1 MHLID
6 IIMSRRSVRK
16 YKEKNIPKEILKK
29 ILTAGKYAP
38 SAANKQPWHFIVITD
53 QEIKEKLSTE
63 RWTNSFI
70 KDSAFTIVGCAYQGN
85 TFSRIWST
93 IDTAIALQNMV
104 IAAWS
109 LGIGSC
115 WVGDFDEVE
124 VRRMLHVPRRW
135 KIISLISFGYPDETP
150 KITPRRSL
158 KKIISHD
165 RF

>member
-1 MHLID
+1 MRPID

-16 YKEKNIPKEILKK
+16 YKPKMVPGEVLKRILE
-29 ILTAGKYAP
+29 AGRYAP
-38 SAANKQPWHFIVITD
+38 SAANKQPWHFIVVTD
-53 QEIKEKLSTE
+53 SEIKDELSKGK
-63 RWTNSFI
+63 WNSFI

-85 TFSRIWST
+85 AFSRIWST

-124 VRRMLHVPRRW
+124 VRRMLRVPRRW